1 MRFLR
6 IVPVQQDGKVV
17 GLQLFG
23 IRPDTILGILGFEPG
38 DRLQSVNG
46 FDLTSPENA
55 LQALARLRT
64 ADHLTVQVN
73 RRGRDTNLD
82 FNVK

>member
-1 MRFLR
+1 MGMVRV
-6 IVPVQQDGKVV
+6 VPTQENGRVA
-17 GLQLFG
+17 GLTLFG
-23 IRPDTILGILGFEPG
+23 IRPDTLLGQLGFEPG
-38 DRLQSVNG
+38 DRLQTVNG
-46 FDLTSPENA
+46 FDVTNAENA
-55 LQALARLRT
+55 MQALARLRT